1 VAPSRHGR
9 LLEVPDRLSGS
20 DRTRRVREEV
30 TERAQSFA
38 GPDGIELPAVSV
50 VASASSR
57 SLAHDAL
64 QARGAPEPV
73 ESPVECLVERS
84 RAAHAWLQVERLD
97 DERSLAPLGLQIR
110 APDDPVAPE
119 EGQDVVAVAALRR
132 RSPGPSRRADG
143 APAAKSSARSAT

>member
-1 VAPSRHGR
+1 
-9 LLEVPDRLSGS
+9 
-20 DRTRRVREEV
+20 EEV

-84 RAAHAWLQVERLD
+84 RAAHAWLRVERLD

-110 APDDPVAPE
+110 APAHPAAPAPRPE
-119 EGQDVVAVAALRR
+119 EETQ
-132 RSPGPSRRADG
+132 
-143 APAAKSSARSAT
+143 

>member
-1 VAPSRHGR
+1 
-9 LLEVPDRLSGS
+9 
-20 DRTRRVREEV
+20 
-30 TERAQSFA
+30 AQSFA

-97 DERSLAPLGLQIR
+97 DERSLAPPGLQIR

-132 RSPGPSRRADG
+132 RLVQLDHMLEAEYAPYRPVFPEQVVERGEEERGGRRGAGEIDAPPADHRG
-143 APAAKSSARSAT
+143 